1 MNLAAWYSASSSWY
15 DASSSLFWATVTLIA
30 LTIAIVIFSI
40 LMWRAGKTRRAL
52 LCSVVSRTCLL
63 AAPKP
68 MRGDLEVRY
77 EK

>member
-1 MNLAAWYSASSSWY
+1 
-15 DASSSLFWATVTLIA
+15 VTLIA